1 MGAQA
6 PVWEPSSHL
15 PDHFHPT
22 HHLYLPPTPPPLLEF
37 CSSQALI
44 LQGGWPMMP
53 APPFRPTKAQV
64 SLQPRAGP
72 AWLPKLLSRALA
84 VSLRWKEPSSWETK
98 ESGQLDQHGSKRP
111 GLM

>member
-1 MGAQA
+1 
-6 PVWEPSSHL
+6 
-15 PDHFHPT
+15 
-22 HHLYLPPTPPPLLEF
+22 
-37 CSSQALI
+37 
-44 LQGGWPMMP
+44 MMP

-111 GLM
+111 GLNLLLKLVHEITTTTFCGHYHFTDKRTEGLERF